1 MISDGKSRW
10 LAGVLAVL
18 GGSVFLSACG
28 TAAPSAPDSVLA
40 ADLGTTEAG
49 TVSALSSST
58 ALVYCPRCYLLIDPV
73 RVPGN
78 MPPVTAF
85 LSMLNEGAEPVG
97 NVHVTGTLVEAHGER
112 VRVAEIDQAGPG
124 PRQAVSFRVRFEV
137 PSELPPGP
145 YRVEIVFD
153 PENRTLPS
161 YTWVSDQIVTIP

>member
-1 MISDGKSRW
+1 MIFDGKSRW

-28 TAAPSAPDSVLA
+28 TAAPTAPDSVLA
-40 ADLGTTEAG
+40 GGPRDVEGRK
-49 TVSALSSST
+49 VSALASSS

-85 LSMLNEGAEPVG
+85 LSMINEGTEVVG
-97 NVHVTGTLVEAHGER
+97 NLHVTGYMLGASRER
-112 VRVAEIDQAGPG
+112 VRVAEVDQAGPG
-124 PRQAVSFRVRFEV
+124 PRQAVSFRVHFQV

-145 YRVEIVFD
+145 YRVEMVFD
-153 PENRTLPS
+153 PENPALPS
-161 YTWVSDQIVTIP
+161 HTWVSDQILTIP